1 MSVGLRETVVD
12 PKTGKSRTG
21 NVFENEL
28 VVKTTGVS
36 GVMESRAVLEGEVT
50 RFSSDAFNE
59 NELDLFFYYAEQGNP
74 VEKNEVDAGALSS
87 TGRFTIPVEGLIGQ
101 TNYQFQAGARIDNE
115 KRTGSVKQL
124 TTGLLEVETYGA
136 TNVTRNVAR
145 LNGSLSKIS
154 GVDAENVTAL
164 IGFRKAGAGNFTT
177 VSAGSVSNSGDTFF
191 VDATSLD
198 SGTDYEFKAKIEAL
212 GDVEEGE
219 LKTVKTAFSEDVGV
233 NTISPMN
240 VEAESAK
247 LSGEITRLRA
257 ISSVD
262 YHFEWGLQGNMSN
275 STSVKTVSSTGNV
288 SEVVSGLDAD
298 TVYECELI
306 AEGQENTYSGG
317 TVSFTTDPIGVST
330 DSATQIQSGSA
341 ALNGTLDALEVSS
354 ADVKFEHRIAGTAAT
369 FTTVDAGTASSAGSF
384 SALISPGTLSENT
397 QFEFRAI
404 AEANGSTFEGSLQTF
419 TTLDQTVRVDTSPAE
434 QVQATEAELNG
445 NITTFD
451 NVESGERFFE
461 YGTSSPAEIETPK
474 EAVQNEGMYSSIAD
488 GLDSGETYQ
497 FRPAVET
504 FQGKTVGSAIEFT
517 TKALSV
523 TSGGATAT
531 AGSAELNGTLEAL
544 TSGGDADVRFEWGEQ
559 GNNFQESTT
568 SENLSSTSSFTG
580 DIDNLDPGTTYE
592 FKAVGTENS
601 SGETDEGQV
610 LAFST
615 DNLEVSTSG
624 TLEINTGSIEF
635 EGSLDEN
642 ESGNSVGVSF
652 EYQKASESGFNG
664 SVSAGSQSSL
674 GSFST
679 EAAGLEKDTQYE
691 FRAVATQDGGTVRGS
706 SQTATTK
713 NIETG
718 NETVTSTSASSFD
731 VEFEITI
738 FTGNQDIVAGIDYV
752 KSSDGDFAN
761 STRVED
767 SDNPHS
773 SEKILDVTAD
783 GLSSS
788 TDYDWRSFVEVD
800 GIRVEGPV
808 QTATTA

>member
-1 MSVGLRETVVD
+1 MPVGLRETVVD

-28 VVKTTGVS
+28 VVKTIGVS
-36 GVMESRAVLEGEVT
+36 DVMENRAVLEGEVT

-74 VEKNEVDAGALSS
+74 VEKNEVDAGVLSS
-87 TGRFTIPVEGLIGQ
+87 TGRFTIPAEGLIGQ

-115 KRTGSVKQL
+115 KRTGSVKKL
-124 TTGLLEVETYGA
+124 MTGLLKVETYGA
-136 TNVTRNVAR
+136 TNVTKNVAR

-164 IGFRKAGAGNFTT
+164 IDFREAGSQNFTT

-191 VDATSLD
+191 VDATILD

-219 LKTVKTAFSEDVGV
+219 LKTVKTAFSEDVGL
-233 NTISPMN
+233 NTISPMS

-275 STSVKTVSSTGNV
+275 STSVETVSSTGNV

-298 TVYECELI
+298 TLYECELI
-306 AEGQENTYSGG
+306 AEGEENTYSGG

-330 DSATQIQSGSA
+330 DPATQIQSGSA
-341 ALNGTLDALEVSS
+341 ALNGTLDPFEVSS
-354 ADVKFEHRIAGTAAT
+354 ADVKFEYRIAGTAAT

-384 SALISPGTLSENT
+384 SASIFPGTLSENT

-434 QVQATEAELNG
+434 QIQATEAELNG

-461 YGTSSPAEIETPK
+461 YGISSLAEIGTPK
-474 EAVQNEGMYSSIAD
+474 ETAQNVGMYSSIAD
-488 GLDSGETYQ
+488 GLDPGETYQ
-497 FRPAVET
+497 FRPVVET
-504 FQGKTVGSAIEFT
+504 FQGKTVGSAVEFT

-544 TSGGDADVRFEWGEQ
+544 TSGGDADVRFKWGEQ
-559 GNNFQESTT
+559 GNNLQESTT
-568 SENLSSTSSFTG
+568 SKNLSSTSSFTG
-580 DIDNLDPGTTYE
+580 DINNLDPGTAYE

-601 SGETDEGQV
+601 SGETDEGQI
-610 LAFST
+610 LTFST

-624 TLEINTGSIEF
+624 TLEINIGSIEF

-642 ESGNSVGVSF
+642 ESGNSVDVSF
-652 EYQKASESGFNG
+652 EYQKAGESGFNG
-664 SVSAGSQSSL
+664 SASAGSQSSL
-674 GSFST
+674 ETFS
-679 EAAGLEKDTQYE
+679 ADQAGLEKDTQYE
-691 FRAVATQDGGTVRGS
+691 FRAVATQDGGTVKGS

-731 VEFEITI
+731 VEFEIIT
-738 FTGNQDIVAGIDYV
+738 FTGSQDIVAGIDYV

-761 STRVED
+761 FTRVED
-767 SDNPHS
+767 SDNPHV

-800 GIRVEGPV
+800 GVRVEGPV
-808 QTATTA
+808 QTATTT